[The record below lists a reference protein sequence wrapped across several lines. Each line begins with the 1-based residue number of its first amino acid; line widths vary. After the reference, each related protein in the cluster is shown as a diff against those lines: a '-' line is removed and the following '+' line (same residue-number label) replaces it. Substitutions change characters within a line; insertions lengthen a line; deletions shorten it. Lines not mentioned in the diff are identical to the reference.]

1 MSRLAALSMA
11 ADQLT
16 DPGSRTGTPSSSR
29 PSALQ
34 TVTSLTSR
42 VRAVPSACLPARP
55 SSSAGRRGTPVP
67 SMPRYIVGA
76 LGGRASTMLRSSA
89 AISRPRA
96 SAVRSTR
103 LASTTTPASS
113 ARSVLLSAKLT
124 MAAAWPTMR
133 VTAGERLVPSRPRAR
148 SRGQVPAPQ
157 ASQWYQARERVSSPR
172 AVVNVFD
179 RRPA

>member
-1 MSRLAALSMA
+1 
-11 ADQLT
+11 
-16 DPGSRTGTPSSSR
+16 
-29 PSALQ
+29 
-34 TVTSLTSR
+34 
-42 VRAVPSACLPARP
+42 
-55 SSSAGRRGTPVP
+55 
-67 SMPRYIVGA
+67 
-76 LGGRASTMLRSSA
+76 MLRSSA

-103 LASTTTPASS
+103 LASTTTPASSARSVLLS